1 MLHEMSTGQ
10 AERPAPQTARVEGA
24 SNPAAEVEEL
34 FVQHHLRLLRALYLL
49 TGSAAE
55 AEDLVQEAFVKV
67 WQRWDRVRSME
78 DRAGYLYRTAMN
90 AFRSGWRHRLVEL
103 RHPPRA
109 TAPRDPI
116 ETATERQAVLDA
128 LRRVPPRQ
136 RLAVVLADFLDRSPA
151 EVASVLRVE
160 EATARSLAS
169 QGRARVRLELEA
181 RDG

>member
-1 MLHEMSTGQ
+1 MLRKMSTGQ
-10 AERPAPQTARVEGA
+10 TERPAPEAARVEGVP
-24 SNPAAEVEEL
+24 SPAAEVEEL
-34 FVQHHLRLLRALYLL
+34 FAQHHLRLLRALYLL

-55 AEDLVQEAFVKV
+55 AEDLLQEAFVKV
-67 WQRWDRVRSME
+67 WQRWERVRTMD

-109 TAPRDPI
+109 ATPRDPI
-116 ETATERQAVLDA
+116 ETATERQAVLEA
-128 LRRVPPRQ
+128 LRTVPPRQ

-151 EVASVLRVE
+151 EVASVLGVE

-169 QGRARVRLELEA
+169 QGRARVRRELEA
-181 RDG
+181 ADG